1 MFTLEF
7 DSVESLVFLDVEN
20 KVIELDGKIE
30 AIAKKQ
36 YLDSLELFAY
46 VSFIAKARESRGH
59 EE

>member
-30 AIAKKQ
+30 AIAKK
-36 YLDSLELFAY
+36 
-46 VSFIAKARESRGH
+46 
-59 EE
+59 